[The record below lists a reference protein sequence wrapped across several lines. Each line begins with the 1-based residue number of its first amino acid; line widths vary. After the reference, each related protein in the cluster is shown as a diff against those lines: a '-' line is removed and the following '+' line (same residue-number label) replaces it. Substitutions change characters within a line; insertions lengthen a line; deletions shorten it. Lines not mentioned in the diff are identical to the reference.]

1 MSDCVKKCQ
10 ELTRRQQRAITIILQ
25 AKNITEGSAEAGITR
40 QTFYEWYRNDDFRM
54 EFIKQRQEIIDLALH
69 ELKASASEAVNVLME
84 LLRAEGEIVRLRTAL
99 GILEHIGKYIEFEK
113 LESRIEAVERRIE
126 NQRD

>member
-40 QTFYEWYRNDDFRM
+40 QTFYEWYRNNNFRM

-69 ELKASASEAVNVLME
+69 ELKTSASEAVNVLRE
-84 LLRAEGEIVRLRTAL
+84 LLQAEGEVIRMRTAL